1 MVTYLLMFL
10 FFGMLAYMSEFRQS
24 AGAKNFQ
31 LLTWNPMW
39 LAIFFFLTIFIGLRH
54 EVGGDWGS
62 YLIYVNSLKDTKI
75 SDGFSLTSDP
85 GYLLLNWYAANNG
98 FSIYFVNFI
107 AAIIFSLGLVIFCR
121 NLPRPLLALVAAIP
135 YLIIVVSMGYTRQ
148 GIALG
153 IAMMGLVLLGR
164 EKRYWF
170 ILFIL
175 FATSFHKSAIML
187 LPIAALAATKNRFFI
202 IFWISMIGLAA
213 YYSALSSQFERLVT
227 FYIQETYE
235 SQGALVR
242 LFMLLIPSLLL
253 ILWPHRFSLEY
264 SELLLWKVFAGVS
277 LSLFILYF
285 FTDAS
290 TAIDRM
296 ALYLLPIQ
304 LVVFSYLPEFFGKSG
319 QQRQWIILGIIIYFF
334 LVLIVWINYSPWSV
348 YWIPYESLLLNWQ

>member
-1 MVTYLLMFL
+1 MITYLLLFL
-10 FFGMLAYMSEFRQS
+10 FFGMFAYMSQFRDPVGIKKFQS
-24 AGAKNFQ
+24 
-31 LLTWNPMW
+31 LSWNPMW

-62 YLIYVNSLKDTKI
+62 YLMYVNGLKGSKF

-85 GYLLLNWYAANNG
+85 GYLILNWIAANNG
-98 FSIYFVNFI
+98 FSIYLVNFVG
-107 AAIIFSLGLVIFCR
+107 AVIFSFGLVFFCR
-121 NLPRPLLALVAAIP
+121 NLPRPLLGLVAAIP

-148 GIALG
+148 AIALG
-153 IAMMGLVLLGR
+153 IAMIGLVFLGR

-170 ILFIL
+170 IIFIL
-175 FATSFHKSAIML
+175 IATSFHKSAIVL
-187 LPIAALAATKNRFFI
+187 IPIAALASTKNRFFI
-202 IFWISMIGLAA
+202 IFWILMIGIAA

-242 LFMLLIPSLLL
+242 LLMLLIPSLILL
-253 ILWPHRFSLEY
+253 LWPHRFSLEY
-264 SELLLWKVFAGVS
+264 SELLLWRVFAGVS

-304 LVVFSYLPEFFGKSG
+304 LVVFSYLPEFFGSRG
-319 QQRQWIILGIIIYFF
+319 PQRQWIVLGIIVYF
-334 LVLIVWINYSPWSV
+334 LIVLIVWIRFSPYSQ
-348 YWIPYESLLLNWQ
+348 YWIPYNNLLLN